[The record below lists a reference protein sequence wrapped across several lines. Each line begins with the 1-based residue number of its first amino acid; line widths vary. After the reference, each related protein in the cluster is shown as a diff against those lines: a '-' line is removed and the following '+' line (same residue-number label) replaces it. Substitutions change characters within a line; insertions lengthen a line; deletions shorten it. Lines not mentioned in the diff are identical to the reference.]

1 MFGNNSM
8 FKIQFS
14 KQAHQ
19 DLKEIEQYISK
30 TFASK
35 AIAMS
40 AIFEIKKHIAVLE
53 VLPTSFINFDRK
65 TERKLIQDKETW
77 LLISGKNLI
86 FYVIDPDIVTIMR
99 ILPAKRDY
107 LQMLNELQNPFNY
120 N

>member
-1 MFGNNSM
+1 M